1 MWSLDDLDDEYGT
14 MRTGSG
20 FCLGVAKATMVLRVK
35 GMPAAKRKRLTNIM
49 GALFEDEEEDKS
61 SDAKAPRLTSPKI
74 VIPAAEV
81 SGSKGGT
88 EIEAP
93 KDVTLSEDN
102 RSA

>member
-1 MWSLDDLDDEYGT
+1 
-14 MRTGSG
+14 
-20 FCLGVAKATMVLRVK
+20 
-35 GMPAAKRKRLTNIM
+35 MPAAKRKCLASIM
-49 GALFEDEEEDKS
+49 GTLSEDEEDEKVP
-61 SDAKAPRLTSPKI
+61 DAKAPRVTSPKI